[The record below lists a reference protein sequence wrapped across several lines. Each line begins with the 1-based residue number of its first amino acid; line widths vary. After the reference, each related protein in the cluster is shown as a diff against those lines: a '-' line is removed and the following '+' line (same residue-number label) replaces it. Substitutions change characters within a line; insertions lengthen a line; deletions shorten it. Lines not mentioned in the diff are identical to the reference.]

1 MLKFLS
7 KMERTRSLIIV
18 GFAILMAVSLV
29 VFYAPTR
36 NAASPTANNSQV
48 IATVGRDEITVGDL
62 VQQVGDPS
70 RLDRRIAELLLNQQI
85 IPQRVMVQEAK
96 RLGLT
101 ASDEEL
107 AARIREDNKDA
118 SGKVDVSKYMERV
131 GDVARFEERI
141 RDSIMVDKLRAFVTA
156 GVNVSEEEVQRD
168 FQRRSTT
175 FDVVYVPV
183 MAEKLA
189 AKINPSDQE
198 LKDYYEQHKTDYR
211 ILVPQKKIRYLFI
224 ETGKLGEKIQ
234 IPETELRAEFDKMT
248 PEQKQGGHKVQQI
261 VLKVAD
267 PKLDETVKA
276 KAEGLAQKLRGTTGT
291 ATEQEFGDAAKGNS
305 EDPATAQNGGWLN
318 GVVKKNPNKPDDPL
332 QRTFETEVG
341 GISGPIKYGN
351 AYYIFRRGESVP
363 KTYEEAK
370 QELLVS
376 IRNRKG
382 YAAAAAL
389 AQKAAARLK
398 ESKDFQKVAQELAG
412 EANMNAADMV
422 RETPFVVPGDDVPKI
437 GSNQQFE
444 QGIAPLE
451 NPQDVGNVTPV
462 PNGFAV
468 PMLLEKRDPNYLP
481 SFDEVKEKVADAVKK
496 QRAESQLE
504 ETARNLANS
513 VTGAGDL
520 KAAAEKL
527 GLEAR
532 TQTGYATTLP
542 LGELDL
548 NEAAQD
554 AIYNLKEGEVTKT
567 PVKIGNDWV
576 VIGATKRKE
585 ADLGEFAKQRDS
597 LMEAALSERRSQVFE
612 DYILAAQARMEAAGQ
627 IRIDQDALAKLAG
640 DEEEPPTI
648 AAPPGGGG
656 RPPAGT
662 TTVPIEMPEK

>member
-1 MLKFLS
+1 
-7 KMERTRSLIIV
+7 MERTRSLIIV

-36 NAASPTANNSQV
+36 NAAAPSATNTEV
-48 IATVGRDEITVGDL
+48 IATVGSDDITVGDL

-70 RLDRRIAELLLNQQI
+70 VLNRQIGEMLLNNLI
-85 IPQRVMVQEAK
+85 RQRVMVQEAK
-96 RLGLT
+96 RLGLM

-118 SGKVDVSKYMERV
+118 SGKFDVNKYMERV
-131 GDVARFEERI
+131 GDVARFEARI

-156 GVNVSEEEVQRD
+156 GVNVSDEEVQRD

-211 ILVPQKKIRYLFI
+211 TLVPQKKVRYLFI

-234 IPETELRAEFDKMT
+234 IPEPELRAEYDKLT
-248 PEQKQGGHKVQQI
+248 PELKQGGNKVQQI
-261 VLKVAD
+261 VLKIAD

-276 KAEGLAQKLRGTTGT
+276 KADGLAQKLRGTTGT

-305 EDPATAQNGGWLN
+305 EDTATAPSGGWLA

-376 IRNRKG
+376 ARNRKG

-389 AQKAAARLK
+389 AQRAAARLK
-398 ESKDFQKVAQELAG
+398 ETKDFQKVAQELAG
-412 EANMNAADMV
+412 EANMSAADMV

-481 SFDEVKEKVADAVKK
+481 GFDEVREKVAQAFKK
-496 QRAESQLE
+496 ERAESQLE
-504 ETARNLANS
+504 ETARNLAGT

-548 NEAAQD
+548 NDAAQE

-567 PVKIGNDWV
+567 PVKVGNDWV
-576 VIGATKRKE
+576 IIGATKRKE

-597 LMEAALSERRSQVFE
+597 LLEAALNERRSQVFE
-612 DYILAAQARMEAAGQ
+612 DYVLAAQARMEAAGQ
-627 IRIDQDALAKLAG
+627 ININEDALAKLGG
-640 DEEEPPTI
+640 DEQEPPTI
-648 AAPPGGGG
+648 GAPPAGGG
-656 RPPAGT
+656 RPPVT

>member
-7 KMERTRSLIIV
+7 RMERTRSLIIV

-36 NAASPTANNSQV
+36 NSAAPSATNTEV
-48 IATVGRDEITVGDL
+48 LATVGDDEITVGDL

-70 RLDRRIAELLLNQQI
+70 VLNRSITEMLLNQLVR
-85 IPQRVMVQEAK
+85 QRVMVQEAK

-101 ASDEEL
+101 ASDEEV
-107 AARIREDNKDA
+107 AAMIREQNKDA
-118 SGKVDVSKYMERV
+118 SGKVDVNQYMKRV
-131 GDVARFEERI
+131 GDVARFEGRI
-141 RDSIMVDKLRAFVTA
+141 RDSIMVDKLRALVTA

-168 FQRRSTT
+168 YQRRSTT
-175 FDVVYVPV
+175 FDLVYVPV

-189 AKINPSDQE
+189 DKINPSDQE
-198 LKDYYEQHKTDYR
+198 LRDYYEQHKADYL
-211 ILVPQKKIRYLFI
+211 IKVPQKKVRYLFVA
-224 ETGKLGEKIQ
+224 TAKQGEKIQ
-234 IPETELRAEFDKMT
+234 IPEAELREEYDKLS
-248 PEQKQGGHKVQQI
+248 PELKQGGHKVQQI

-276 KAEGLAQKLRGTTGT
+276 KGDELAKKLRGTTGT
-291 ATEQEFGDAAKGNS
+291 ATEQEFADAAKGNS
-305 EDPATAQNGGWLN
+305 EDPATAKTGGWLA

-341 GISGPIKYGN
+341 GISGPIKFGS

-363 KTYEEAK
+363 KTFEEAR

-376 IRNRKG
+376 ARNRKG

-389 AQKAAARLK
+389 AQRAAARLK
-398 ESKDFQKVAQELAG
+398 ETKDFQKVAQELAA
-412 EANMNAADMV
+412 EANMSAAEMV
-422 RETPFVVPGDDVPKI
+422 RETPFVVPGDAVPDI

-444 QGIAPLE
+444 QGIALLE
-451 NPQDVGNVTPV
+451 NPQDIGNVTPV

-468 PMLLEKRDPNYLP
+468 PMLLEKRDPNYQP
-481 SFDEVKEKVADAVKK
+481 GFDEVREKVAQALKK
-496 QRAESQLE
+496 ERAEGQLE
-504 ETARNLANS
+504 ETARNLAN
-513 VTGAGDL
+513 TTAGAGDL

-532 TQTGYATTLP
+532 TQTGFATTLP

-548 NEAAQD
+548 NTAAQD

-567 PVKIGNDWV
+567 PVKVGNDWI

-597 LMEAALSERRSQVFE
+597 LMEGTLNERRSQVFE
-612 DYILAAQARMEAAGQ
+612 DYILAAQARMEAAGD
-627 IRIDQDALAKLAG
+627 IDIDEDVLAKIGA
-640 DEEEPPTI
+640 DEEPTI
-648 AAPPGGGG
+648 TAPPGGG
-656 RPPAGT
+656 RPPT
-662 TTVPIEMPEK
+662 TTVPIEVPVK